1 MNSAGEPN
9 EPDRARRYLL
19 RAAGEPAIHDL
30 RDNQAQQGARAGVA
44 SRPADSRVPA
54 SLRAAGY
61 FLPDDWILWHSEG
74 SLEAIKLSSGDHV
87 RVEGTPGD
95 DASLSKLPASVWDS
109 LARFEPLLGQLREQL
124 QKEALQP
131 LTRETVLRGSGWK
144 HLFVELTAK
153 CNEQCVHCY
162 AESSP
167 ARTEALAWPELSK
180 VLKDAKALDFDLVQ
194 LTGGDPLISPH
205 CVQAVQFAKEI
216 GIPQVEIYT
225 NGLAL
230 RGRTYDRLREI
241 APSFAFSFYS
251 HNAETHD
258 AITRTPGSHARTARA
273 IRRAVDDGLD
283 VRVGVV
289 AMGKNQHDASK
300 THEYLLGLG
309 VPDGSV
315 AFDQMRDV
323 GRGEATSLEP
333 NTRPA
338 GIHTGGVESAR
349 PRNFGGSA
357 AVSYDG
363 QVYPCIFSRHLPLGS
378 IYDAGLEAILTSAEP
393 IAPQGKNLLQ
403 ARARWGEKLSCWECQ
418 ARSILL
424 DGSYNA

>member
-19 RAAGEPAIHDL
+19 RAAGEPGIRDL
-30 RDNQAQQGARAGVA
+30 RDYQAQQGARAGVA
-44 SRPADSRVPA
+44 SRRADSRVPA
-54 SLRAAGY
+54 SLHATGY
-61 FLPDDWILWHSEG
+61 FLPNDWILWHSEG
-74 SLEAIKLSSGDHV
+74 LLEAIKLSSGDHV
-87 RVEGTPGD
+87 RVEGTPGN

-131 LTRETVLRGSGWK
+131 LTRESVLRGSGWK

-205 CVQAVQFAKEI
+205 CVQAVEFAKEV

-230 RGRTYDRLREI
+230 RGRTYDRLREL

-258 AITRTPGSHARTARA
+258 AITQTPGSHARTARA

-289 AMGKNQHDASK
+289 SMGKNQHDASK

-309 VPDGSV
+309 VPDGSI

-323 GRGEATSLEP
+323 GRGDATLLETS
-333 NTRPA
+333 TRPA
-338 GIHTGGVESAR
+338 GVHTGGVESTR

-378 IYDAGLEAILTSAEP
+378 IYDASLEAILTSAEP

-403 ARARWGEKLSCWECQ
+403 ARERWGEKLSCWECQ
-418 ARSILL
+418 ARSVLL
-424 DGSYNA
+424 DGNCNA

>member
-19 RAAGEPAIHDL
+19 RAAGEPGIRDL
-30 RDNQAQQGARAGVA
+30 RDYQAQQGARAGVA
-44 SRPADSRVPA
+44 SRRADSRVPA
-54 SLRAAGY
+54 SLHATGY
-61 FLPDDWILWHSEG
+61 FLPNDWILWHSEG
-74 SLEAIKLSSGDHV
+74 LLEAIKLSTGDHV
-87 RVEGTPGD
+87 RVEGTPGN

-167 ARTEALAWPELSK
+167 ARAEALAWPEISK
-180 VLKDAKALDFDLVQ
+180 VLEDAKALDFDLVQ

-230 RGRTYDRLREI
+230 RGRTYDRLREL

-258 AITRTPGSHARTARA
+258 AITQTPGSHARTARA

-289 AMGKNQHDASK
+289 SMGKNQHDASK

-309 VPDGSV
+309 VPDGSI

-323 GRGEATSLEP
+323 GRGDATLLETS
-333 NTRPA
+333 TRLA
-338 GIHTGGVESAR
+338 GVHTGGVESTR

-378 IYDAGLEAILTSAEP
+378 IYDASLEAILTSAEP

-403 ARARWGEKLSCWECQ
+403 ARERWGEKLSCWECQ
-418 ARSILL
+418 ARSVLL
-424 DGSYNA
+424 DGNCNA

>member
-1 MNSAGEPN
+1 MNSAGQPN

-19 RAAGEPAIHDL
+19 RAAGEPGTREI
-30 RDNQAQQGARAGVA
+30 RDYQAQQGTRAGTA
-44 SRPADSRVPA
+44 SRRADSLVATSPHA
-54 SLRAAGY
+54 TGY
-61 FLPDDWILWHSEG
+61 FLPNDWILWHSEG
-74 SLEAIKLSSGDHV
+74 LLEAIKLSSGDHV
-87 RVEGTPGD
+87 RIEGTPD
-95 DASLSKLPASVWDS
+95 NDASLSKLPASVWDS

-205 CVQAVQFAKEI
+205 CVQAVQFATEI

-230 RGRTYDRLREI
+230 RGRTYDRLREL

-273 IRRAVDDGLD
+273 VRRAVDDGLD

-289 AMGKNQHDASK
+289 SMGQNQRDASK

-309 VPDGSV
+309 VPAGSI

-323 GRGEATSLEP
+323 GRGDATPLE
-333 NTRPA
+333 TSTQSA
-338 GIHTGGVESAR
+338 DVQTGGVESAQ

-378 IYDAGLEAILTSAEP
+378 IHDTGLEAILTDAEP

-403 ARARWGEKLSCWECQ
+403 ARERWGEKLSCWECQ
-418 ARSILL
+418 ARSVLL
-424 DGSYNA
+424 DGSCNA

>member
-19 RAAGEPAIHDL
+19 RAAGEPGIRDL
-30 RDNQAQQGARAGVA
+30 RDYQTQQGAGAGIA
-44 SRPADSRVPA
+44 SRRADSRVPA
-54 SLRAAGY
+54 SLHATGY
-61 FLPDDWILWHSEG
+61 FLPNDWILWHSEG
-74 SLEAIKLSSGDHV
+74 LLEAIKLSSGDHV
-87 RVEGTPGD
+87 RIEGTPGN

-194 LTGGDPLISPH
+194 LTGGDPLISAH
-205 CVQAVQFAKEI
+205 CVQAAEFATEI

-230 RGRTYDRLREI
+230 RGRTYDRLREL

-289 AMGKNQHDASK
+289 SMGKNQHDASK
-300 THEYLLGLG
+300 TREYLRELG
-309 VPDGSV
+309 VPDGSI

-323 GRGEATSLEP
+323 GRGDATRIDA
-333 NTRPA
+333 NTGPA
-338 GIHTGGVESAR
+338 GVHTGGVESAR

-378 IYDAGLEAILTSAEP
+378 IYDTSLEAILTSAEP

-424 DGSYNA
+424 DGSCNA

>member
-19 RAAGEPAIHDL
+19 RAAGEPGIRDL
-30 RDNQAQQGARAGVA
+30 RDYQAQQGARAGVA
-44 SRPADSRVPA
+44 SRRADSRVPA
-54 SLRAAGY
+54 SLHATGY
-61 FLPDDWILWHSEG
+61 FLPNDWILWHSEG
-74 SLEAIKLSSGDHV
+74 LLEAIKLSSGDHV
-87 RVEGTPGD
+87 RVEGTPGN

-167 ARTEALAWPELSK
+167 ARAEALAWPELSK

-230 RGRTYDRLREI
+230 RGRTYDRLREL

-258 AITRTPGSHARTARA
+258 AITQTPGSHARTARA

-289 AMGKNQHDASK
+289 SMGKNQHDASK

-309 VPDGSV
+309 VPDGSI

-323 GRGEATSLEP
+323 GRGDATLLETS
-333 NTRPA
+333 TRPA
-338 GIHTGGVESAR
+338 GVHTGGVESTR

-378 IYDAGLEAILTSAEP
+378 IYDASLEAILTSAEP

-403 ARARWGEKLSCWECQ
+403 ARERWGEKLSCWECQ
-418 ARSILL
+418 ARSVLL
-424 DGSYNA
+424 DGNCNA

>member
-1 MNSAGEPN
+1 MNAT
-9 EPDRARRYLL
+9 
-19 RAAGEPAIHDL
+19 
-30 RDNQAQQGARAGVA
+30 
-44 SRPADSRVPA
+44 
-54 SLRAAGY
+54 GY

-74 SLEAIKLSSGDHV
+74 LLEAIKLSSGDHI
-87 RVEGTPGD
+87 RIEGTPERDVLNGE
-95 DASLSKLPASVWDS
+95 LPASTWDS
-109 LARFEPLLGQLREQL
+109 LARFEPLLGQFREQL
-124 QKEALQP
+124 QEQALQP

-144 HLFVELTAK
+144 QLFVELTAK

-167 ARTEALAWPELSK
+167 TRMEALAWPELRK
-180 VLKDAKALDFDLVQ
+180 VLEDAKALDFGLVQ

-205 CVQAVQFAKEI
+205 CVHAVEFAREI

-230 RGRTYDRLREI
+230 RGRTYDRLREL

-251 HNAETHD
+251 YDPETHD
-258 AITRTPGSHARTARA
+258 AITRTPGSHARTERA
-273 IRRAVDDGLD
+273 IRRAVDDGLN

-289 AMGKNQHDASK
+289 SMEQNQHDASK
-300 THEYLLGLG
+300 TYEYLLGLG
-309 VPDGSV
+309 VTDDSI
-315 AFDQMRDV
+315 AFAQMRDV
-323 GRGEATSLEP
+323 GRGDATPTEADAL
-333 NTRPA
+333 PA
-338 GIHTGGVESAR
+338 GVQSGGVESAR

-378 IYDAGLEAILTSAEP
+378 IYDTSLDAILTSADP
-393 IAPQGKNLLQ
+393 IAPQRKNLLQ

-418 ARSILL
+418 ARSVLL
-424 DGSYNA
+424 DGSCNA

>member
-1 MNSAGEPN
+1 MNAT
-9 EPDRARRYLL
+9 
-19 RAAGEPAIHDL
+19 
-30 RDNQAQQGARAGVA
+30 
-44 SRPADSRVPA
+44 
-54 SLRAAGY
+54 GY

-74 SLEAIKLSSGDHV
+74 LLEATKLSSGEHIRIEATSEHDPLNS
-87 RVEGTPGD
+87 E
-95 DASLSKLPASVWDS
+95 LPASVWDS

-124 QKEALQP
+124 QEQALQP

-144 HLFVELTAK
+144 QLFVELTAK

-180 VLKDAKALDFDLVQ
+180 VLEDAKALDFDLVQ

-205 CVQAVQFAKEI
+205 CIQAVEFAAEI

-230 RGRTYDRLREI
+230 RGKTYDRLRELG
-241 APSFAFSFYS
+241 PSFAFSFYS
-251 HNAETHD
+251 HCPETHD
-258 AITRTPGSHARTARA
+258 AITQTPGSHARTARA
-273 IRRAVDDGLD
+273 IRRAVDDGLN

-289 AMGKNQHDASK
+289 SMEKNQHDASK

-309 VPDGSV
+309 VRDASI

-323 GRGEATSLEP
+323 GRGDSAPIEAD
-333 NTRPA
+333 TRAA
-338 GIHTGGVESAR
+338 GVQTAGVESAR

-378 IYDAGLEAILTSAEP
+378 IHDTSLDAILTSADP
-393 IAPQGKNLLQ
+393 IAPQHKKLLQ

-418 ARSILL
+418 ARSVLL
-424 DGSYNA
+424 DGNCNA

>member
-19 RAAGEPAIHDL
+19 RAAGEPGIRDL
-30 RDNQAQQGARAGVA
+30 RDYQAQQGARAGVA
-44 SRPADSRVPA
+44 SRRADSRVPA
-54 SLRAAGY
+54 SLHATGY
-61 FLPDDWILWHSEG
+61 FLPNDWILWHSEG
-74 SLEAIKLSSGDHV
+74 LLEAIKLSSGDHV
-87 RVEGTPGD
+87 RVEGTPGN

-167 ARTEALAWPELSK
+167 ARAEALAWPELSK

-230 RGRTYDRLREI
+230 RGRTYDRLREL

-258 AITRTPGSHARTARA
+258 AITQTPGSHGRTARA

-289 AMGKNQHDASK
+289 SMGKNQHDASK

-309 VPDGSV
+309 VPDGSI

-323 GRGEATSLEP
+323 GRGDATLLETS
-333 NTRPA
+333 TRPA
-338 GIHTGGVESAR
+338 GVHTGGVESTR

-378 IYDAGLEAILTSAEP
+378 IYDASLEAILTSAEP

-403 ARARWGEKLSCWECQ
+403 ARERWGEKLSCWECQ
-418 ARSILL
+418 ARSVLL
-424 DGSYNA
+424 DGNCNA

>member
-1 MNSAGEPN
+1 MNRAGEPN
-9 EPDRARRYLL
+9 EPDLARRYLL
-19 RAAGEPAIHDL
+19 RGADAHRSHDI
-30 RDNQAQQGARAGVA
+30 REYHPEQGTGVGPT
-44 SRPADSRVPA
+44 SQRADSRVPTRLHA
-54 SLRAAGY
+54 TGY
-61 FLPDDWILWHSEG
+61 FLPDDWILWHSAG
-74 SLEAIKLSSGDHV
+74 LLEAIKLSSGDHV
-87 RVEGTPGD
+87 RIEGTPD
-95 DASLSKLPASVWDS
+95 NDASLSNLPASVWDS

-124 QKEALQP
+124 QEEALQP

-167 ARTEALAWPELSK
+167 ARTESLGWPEISK
-180 VLKDAKALDFDLVQ
+180 VLQDAKALNFGRVQ
-194 LTGGDPLISPH
+194 FTGGDPLISPH
-205 CVQAVQFAKEI
+205 CVQAVELAKEI

-230 RGRTYDRLREI
+230 RGRTYDRLREL
-241 APSFAFSFYS
+241 APAFAFSFYS
-251 HNAETHD
+251 HHPETHD
-258 AITRTPGSHARTARA
+258 AITQTPGSHARTARA
-273 IRRAVDDGLD
+273 IRRAVDDGLN

-289 AMGKNQHDASK
+289 SMGENQHDTSK
-300 THEYLLGLG
+300 THEYLMGLG
-309 VPDGSV
+309 VPDDSI
-315 AFDQMRDV
+315 AFDRMRDV
-323 GRGEATSLEP
+323 GRGDATPIEADARQASVQ
-333 NTRPA
+333 
-338 GIHTGGVESAR
+338 TGGVESAR

-378 IYDAGLEAILTSAEP
+378 IYDTGLEAILTSAEP
-393 IAPQGKNLLQ
+393 IALQEKNLLQ

-424 DGSYNA
+424 DGTCDA

>member
-1 MNSAGEPN
+1 MNAT
-9 EPDRARRYLL
+9 
-19 RAAGEPAIHDL
+19 
-30 RDNQAQQGARAGVA
+30 
-44 SRPADSRVPA
+44 
-54 SLRAAGY
+54 GY

-74 SLEAIKLSSGDHV
+74 LLEATKLSSGDHV
-87 RVEGTPGD
+87 RVEGMPEGD
-95 DASLSKLPASVWDS
+95 VSLSELPPSVWDS

-124 QKEALQP
+124 QEEVLRP
-131 LTRETVLRGSGWK
+131 LTRETLLRGSGWRQ
-144 HLFVELTAK
+144 LFVELTAK
-153 CNEQCVHCY
+153 CNEKCVHCY

-167 ARTEALAWPELSK
+167 ASTEALAWPELRK
-180 VLKDAKALDFDLVQ
+180 VLEDAKALDFDLVQ

-205 CVQAVQFAKEI
+205 CVHAVEFAREI
-216 GIPQVEIYT
+216 GIQQLEIYT

-230 RGRTYDRLREI
+230 RGRTYDRLRELG
-241 APSFAFSFYS
+241 PSFAFSFYS

-258 AITRTPGSHARTARA
+258 AITQTPGSHGRTARA

-289 AMGKNQHDASK
+289 SMGKNQHDASK

-309 VPDGSV
+309 VPDGSI

-323 GRGEATSLEP
+323 GRGDATPLEAD
-333 NTRPA
+333 TRPA
-338 GIHTGGVESAR
+338 GVHTGGVESTR

-378 IYDAGLEAILTSAEP
+378 IYDASLEAILTSAEP
-393 IAPQGKNLLQ
+393 IAPQGRNLLQ
-403 ARARWGEKLSCWECQ
+403 VRARWGEKLSCWECQ
-418 ARSILL
+418 ARSVLL
-424 DGSYNA
+424 DGSCNA